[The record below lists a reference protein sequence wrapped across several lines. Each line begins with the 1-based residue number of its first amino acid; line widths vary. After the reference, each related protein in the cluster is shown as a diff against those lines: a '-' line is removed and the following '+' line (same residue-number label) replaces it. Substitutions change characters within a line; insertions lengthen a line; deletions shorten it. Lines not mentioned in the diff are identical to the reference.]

1 MCLMFSIEEA
11 IKPIYVN
18 YMVCGMPRAIVER
31 HLLEVNANNYF
42 IESRHAVWSNENLN
56 DKEIFGL
63 LKIQQ
68 GPLGGLT
75 TAVSVFVNST
85 TITTNIETAGILRKK
100 LLFFLGIA
108 INYSHACSR
117 IQLIHCF
124 LKFSPLRMD
133 NYLGRVVGEVAHAGE
148 HKP

>member
-1 MCLMFSIEEA
+1 MMQ
-11 IKPIYVN
+11 YQQ
-18 YMVCGMPRAIVER
+18 Y
-31 HLLEVNANNYF
+31 NANYYF

-85 TITTNIETAGILRKK
+85 TITTNIETAGILRKNCS
-100 LLFFLGIA
+100 FFLA
-108 INYSHACSR
+108 L
-117 IQLIHCF
+117 Q
-124 LKFSPLRMD
+124 
-133 NYLGRVVGEVAHAGE
+133 
-148 HKP
+148 